1 MISNMRK
8 IQLVNFETILS
19 NEHLLV
25 SPCNTFTVDNPDAI
39 FDNGRTIWAIY
50 VLKGKEILTP
60 NFLVRRVLFSRL
72 AYIANMKT
80 LLFVPQEYCDNK
92 NVDFLSLFFD
102 SIVYEKDEN
111 YAKDL
116 VGYTNEYR
124 RNNDY
129 RINPTVRKNSIVNFW
144 YYRESFFK
152 SGYLPNDFGEWDID
166 YRNIKIPNPFTR
178 RMESKKK
185 IFAYDNNAIL
195 FQKKKKGFLDTYES
209 CLTNIM
215 LHKFTFEQNY
225 VELNRN
231 LKDSSCFLNT
241 NIDFY
246 GERNGMMFLNTMA
259 FMGAM
264 PIAVNNEEKLM
275 ERIDSYGRKNI

>member
-1 MISNMRK
+1 MKKYISQINA
-8 IQLVNFETILS
+8 ILS

-25 SPCNTFTVDNPDAI
+25 SPNNPFTVDNPDAI
-39 FDNGRTIWAIY
+39 FDNGRTLWAIY

-72 AYIANMKT
+72 AYIANMRT
-80 LLFVPQEYCDNK
+80 LLFVPQEHCDHK
-92 NVDFLSLFFD
+92 NISYLSMFFD

-124 RNNDY
+124 RNYDY
-129 RINPTVRKNSIVNFW
+129 RIKPKVMEYSIANFW

-152 SGYLPNDFGEWDID
+152 SMYLPNDFGEWDID
-166 YRNIKIPNPFTR
+166 NRNIKIPNPFTG
-178 RMESKKK
+178 RMESKKN
-185 IFAYDNNAIL
+185 IYVYDNDAIL

-215 LHKFTFEQNY
+215 LRKFTFEQKY

-231 LKDSSCFLNT
+231 FKDSSCFLNT
-241 NIDFY
+241 NIDF
-246 GERNGMMFLNTMA
+246 GRECNGIMYLNTLT

-264 PIAVNNEEKLM
+264 PIAVNNEGKLM
-275 ERIDSYGRKNI
+275 EMIDSYGRKNI

>member
-1 MISNMRK
+1 MKNSISQINA
-8 IQLVNFETILS
+8 ILS

-25 SPCNTFTVDNPDAI
+25 SPYNPFTVDNPDAI
-39 FDNGRTIWAIY
+39 FDNGRTLWAIY
-50 VLKGKEILTP
+50 VLKGKEIFSP
-60 NFLVRRVLFSRL
+60 NFLVRRMLFSRL
-72 AYIANMKT
+72 AYIAGMKT

-92 NVDFLSLFFD
+92 NVDFLRLFFD

-111 YAKDL
+111 YTEDL

-124 RNNDY
+124 RNDDY
-129 RINPTVRKNSIVNFW
+129 RINPAMRKNSIVNFW
-144 YYRESFFK
+144 YYREAFSK
-152 SGYLPNDFGEWDID
+152 SGYLPNDFGEWNIVN
-166 YRNIKIPNPFTR
+166 RNIKISNPFSG

-225 VELNRN
+225 VELNRKM
-231 LKDSSCFLNT
+231 KDSSCFLNT

-264 PIAVNNEEKLM
+264 PIAVNNEGKLI

>member
-1 MISNMRK
+1 MKNSISQ
-8 IQLVNFETILS
+8 ITAILS

-25 SPCNTFTVDNPDAI
+25 SPYNPFTVDNPDAI
-39 FDNGRTIWAIY
+39 FDNGRTLWAIY
-50 VLKGKEILTP
+50 VLKGKEIFSP
-60 NFLVRRVLFSRL
+60 NFLVRRMLFSRL
-72 AYIANMKT
+72 AYITGMKT

-92 NVDFLSLFFD
+92 NVDFLRLFFD

-111 YAKDL
+111 YTEDL

-124 RNNDY
+124 RNDDY
-129 RINPTVRKNSIVNFW
+129 RINPAMRKNSIVNFW
-144 YYRESFFK
+144 YYREAFSK
-152 SGYLPNDFGEWDID
+152 SGYLPNDFGEWNIVN
-166 YRNIKIPNPFTR
+166 RNIKISNPFSG

-215 LHKFTFEQNY
+215 LQKFTFKQNY

-231 LKDSSCFLNT
+231 MKDSSCFLNT

-246 GERNGMMFLNTMA
+246 GERNGMMFLNTIA

-264 PIAVNNEEKLM
+264 PIAVNNEGKLM
-275 ERIDSYGRKNI
+275 ERIDTYGRKNI

>member
-1 MISNMRK
+1 
-8 IQLVNFETILS
+8 
-19 NEHLLV
+19 
-25 SPCNTFTVDNPDAI
+25 
-39 FDNGRTIWAIY
+39 
-50 VLKGKEILTP
+50 
-60 NFLVRRVLFSRL
+60 
-72 AYIANMKT
+72 MKT

-264 PIAVNNEEKLM
+264 PIAVNNEGKLM

>member
-1 MISNMRK
+1 MRK

-124 RNNDY
+124 RNNGY

-264 PIAVNNEEKLM
+264 PIAVNNEGKLM